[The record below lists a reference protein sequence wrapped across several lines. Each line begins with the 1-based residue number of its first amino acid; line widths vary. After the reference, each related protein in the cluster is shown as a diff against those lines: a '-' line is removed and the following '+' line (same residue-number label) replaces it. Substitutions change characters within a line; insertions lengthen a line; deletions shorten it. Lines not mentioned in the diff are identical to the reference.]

1 VAFSV
6 QGALRLIYGTRSA
19 GRKTKI
25 KRTVSF
31 YYNCVI
37 VFCRAQALF
46 ILESHGKAVLQTLVR
61 EHKSEYLTLSNEEQV
76 ELLTKFT
83 EWKETKKTGVHVTVK
98 SKINDIT
105 QTLKAV
111 ENEVCS
117 LLHLSLTFPDI
128 F

>member
-1 VAFSV
+1 MH
-6 QGALRLIYGTRSA
+6 SA

-31 YYNCVI
+31 YYNCVV
-37 VFCRAQALF
+37 VFCHAQVLF
-46 ILESHGKAVLQTLVR
+46 FLDSHSKVVLQTLVR

-76 ELLTKFT
+76 ELLAEFT
-83 EWKETKKTGVHVTVK
+83 EWKEMKKTGVRVTAK
-98 SKINDIT
+98 SKINDIM

-111 ENEVCS
+111 ENEVYS
-117 LLHLSLTFPDI
+117 LLNLSLTFPHI